1 MPNMMGQQPRV
12 ESLFHHFRLE
22 DHIPEDHVLRLID
35 QQVDLSFARDRLK
48 LLQFDRQPLD

>member
-1 MPNMMGQQPRV
+1 MMGQQPRV